1 MAAGVA
7 GQRTLP
13 SGLESA
19 GGDARR
25 ARRALR
31 PPSGRRYRRSRVRRR
46 VPRTRR
52 PAKGSIMR
60 GHVARSLLLAA
71 GVSASAP
78 LLGCYVE
85 VRSAVVVD
93 APPPPPRRVEVDAR
107 PGHVWVDGSWVSRG
121 GRWVWR
127 DGHWLRARPGHIYVQ
142 GRWVRRGGR
151 WHWVEPRW
159 EARAHSRA
167 RGFVDAGDALRDVG
181 RGGHVRPRSLHR
193 RRGER
198 DGREDGSRPVRR
210 D

>member
-1 MAAGVA
+1 V
-7 GQRTLP
+7 TH
-13 SGLESA
+13 
-19 GGDARR
+19 DARN
-25 ARRALR
+25 ARC
-31 PPSGRRYRRSRVRRR
+31 GRRPGDDIVDPGSAPA
-46 VPRTRR
+46 PRADDEA
-52 PAKGSIMR
+52 PAKGLIMR

-78 LLGCYVE
+78 VLGCHVE

-127 DGHWLRARPGHIYVQ
+127 DGHWLRGRPGHIHVQ

-159 EARAHSRA
+159 EARAHSRT
-167 RGFVDAGDALRDVG
+167 RGFVGSRDS
-181 RGGHVRPRSLHR
+181 RRDGHVRPRPLHR
-193 RRGER
+193 DRGEGDR
-198 DGREDGSRPVRR
+198 REDRSGTVHR